1 MERTRDLRPSLE
13 RSRARKRRLERQLSE
28 FSRAADTSD
37 PKQQQDLKQLQN
49 DLENANIEISA
60 LQKQLDDLMD

>member
-13 RSRARKRRLERQLSE
+13 RSRARKRRLEEQLSE
-28 FSRAADTSD
+28 FAANSSD
-37 PKQQQDLKQLQN
+37 PKQQQDLKRLQD
-49 DLENANIEISA
+49 DLENAKIEISA

>member
-13 RSRARKRRLERQLSE
+13 RCRARKRRLEQQLSE
-28 FSRAADTSD
+28 FAANTSD
-37 PKQQQDLKQLQN
+37 PKQQHDLKRLQD
-49 DLENANIEISA
+49 DLENAKIEISA

>member
-13 RSRARKRRLERQLSE
+13 RSRARKRHLEQQLSE
-28 FSRAADTSD
+28 FAENASD
-37 PKQQQDLKQLQN
+37 PKQQQDLKRLQN